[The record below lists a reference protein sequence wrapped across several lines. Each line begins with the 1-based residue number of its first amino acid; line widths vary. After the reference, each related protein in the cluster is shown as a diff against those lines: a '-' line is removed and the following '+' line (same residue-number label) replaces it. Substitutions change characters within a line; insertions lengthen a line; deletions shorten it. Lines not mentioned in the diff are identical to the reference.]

1 MLLMTYNIGAVF
13 SLVLESVNLKKKI
26 KITEPMFIK
35 MEGEKCRGDFFSSI
49 QYHLTLVKLI
59 HSINKLKGNLAVRW
73 LPIQRFLRT

>member
-1 MLLMTYNIGAVF
+1 
-13 SLVLESVNLKKKI
+13 
-26 KITEPMFIK
+26 MFIK